1 MKKKIIL
8 LLIVALVISGSVL
21 GVELHKLSIEQANAL
36 AIENNPYITIDELRY
51 DAAVISYDEAN
62 RVANIT
68 EQVSY
73 NGQMKAFY
81 TPFNEETTLTILV
94 MNNNKNIMNIE
105 KDVLAISYDYYLLQS
120 SLLAASD
127 NYEQT
132 KIEYDEIIAT
142 SDSTSLEKMNGAY
155 VLEDS
160 RIDLENAKYQF
171 SSIEDELEIILPE
184 GKIIDMSL
192 INIVDPYEFTYEEIF
207 NSALVNHI
215 TLYSS
220 YRNKQSKEIYFN
232 IISEFYGETLEKY
245 ITAKANYEQAVLD
258 YDKQL
263 LTVEVAILRDLNNLK
278 TKYDYL
284 QLEKLNQ
291 QIKLTDY
298 EATLIQYEQGFVSL
312 SILQGKERTYEAI
325 ASSVLQK
332 EKNYIL
338 ALKDL
343 EISTG
348 YIY

>member
-8 LLIVALVISGSVL
+8 LVIVALIISGSVL

-36 AIENNPYITIDELRY
+36 AILNNPYITIDELRY

-62 RVANIT
+62 RVASIT

-105 KDVLAISYDYYLLQS
+105 KDVLEISYDYYLLES

-127 NYEQT
+127 AYEQA
-132 KIEYDEIIAT
+132 KIEYDEIITT
-142 SDSTSLEKMNGAY
+142 SDSTSLEKMNSEYA
-155 VLEDS
+155 LEDS

-171 SSIEDELEIILPE
+171 LLVKEELEIILPD

-192 INIVDPYEFTYEEIF
+192 INIVNPYELTYEEIF
-207 NSALVNHI
+207 NSASSNHI
-215 TLYSS
+215 ALYSS

-232 IISEFYGETLEKY
+232 IISEFYGETTEKY
-245 ITAKANYEQAVLD
+245 ITAKANYEKASLD

-298 EATLIQYEQGFVSL
+298 EATLIQYEQGFASL
-312 SILQGKERTYEAI
+312 SLLQGKERTYEAI

-332 EKNYIL
+332 EKTYIL

-348 YIY
+348 YIH